1 MSVNLR
7 HKEILNILEKNGA
20 VSIRDLV
27 SVLYVS
33 ETTVRRDL
41 TYLEKAGSIKRTFGG
56 AKPITD
62 TKNQIPLSIRESL
75 DSKAKNEICK
85 KAARFIKEGDTIF
98 LDGSSTVQHLVKYIS
113 DIKDIVVVTY
123 SIKTAEL
130 MCRNHIKTYCAGG
143 LMLEN
148 SLVCVGNKTVE
159 FANSINTDICFISC
173 KGVDCNGKFTDTSEE
188 ETVIRKAFMKN
199 CGFRV
204 MLMTQNK
211 FNSKYLHTLCEA
223 SEIDCLISDGEI
235 SSCLTEK
242 LRRKDD
248 QSAEQ
253 PHSSFFIQN
262 PLAVNE

>member
-33 ETTVRRDL
+33 EATVRRDL

-113 DIKDIVVVTY
+113 GIKDIVVVTY

-148 SLVCVGNKTVE
+148 SLVCIGNKTVE

-248 QSAEQ
+248 QSAE
-253 PHSSFFIQN
+253 
-262 PLAVNE
+262 

>member
-1 MSVNLR
+1 MSINLR

-27 SVLYVS
+27 SMLYVS
-33 ETTVRRDL
+33 EATVRRDL
-41 TYLEKAGSIKRTFGG
+41 TTLEKAGSIKRTFGG

-75 DSKAKNEICK
+75 DSRAKSEICK
-85 KAARFIKEGDTIF
+85 KASLLIKEGDTIF
-98 LDGSSTVQHLVKYIS
+98 LDGSSTAQYLVKYIS
-113 DIKDIVVVTY
+113 NIKDIVVVTY

-130 MCRNHIKTYCAGG
+130 MCENHIKTYCAGG

-159 FANSINTDICFISC
+159 FANTINTDICFISC
-173 KGVDCNGKFTDTSEE
+173 KGVDRDGKFTDTSEE

-199 CGFRV
+199 CSFRV

-223 SEIDCLISDGEI
+223 SEIDCLISDGDIPTTLIE
-235 SSCLTEK
+235 
-242 LRRKDD
+242 RFRKKGD
-248 QSAEQ
+248 QTNEQ
-253 PHSSFFIQN
+253 D
-262 PLAVNE
+262 L